1 MNRLNLKDLINAGM
15 FSVLILVTVFISGM
29 IGFIPVTMPLI
40 PFIVSLV
47 SGSIYMLY
55 TTKIKKFGMVL
66 IMGIL
71 FSILFT
77 ASGHGVF
84 AAPGIL
90 IASLLAEMVLKKGGY
105 SSLKYSRLSYVV
117 FSLYD
122 AALVLPIYLSRDAYA
137 NKLIEQ
143 GYGKEYTEKL
153 LGVMPSWSFLP
164 VAIGGM
170 IGAYI
175 GCTIGIKILKK
186 HFIKAGLV

>member
-66 IMGIL
+66 IIGIL

-105 SSLKYSRLSYVV
+105 SSLKYSRLRLCGI
-117 FSLYD
+117 FS
-122 AALVLPIYLSRDAYA
+122 I
-137 NKLIEQ
+137 
-143 GYGKEYTEKL
+143 
-153 LGVMPSWSFLP
+153 
-164 VAIGGM
+164 
-170 IGAYI
+170 
-175 GCTIGIKILKK
+175 
-186 HFIKAGLV
+186 